1 MQRSRICSLS
11 QRQWANFLTAIFADD
26 RKWEG
31 RREGGVRP
39 EVDKSR
45 QGWGR
50 GQICQ
55 IYADVLYGW
64 PPELSVRSQFCC
76 VSLLVI
82 IIISTYYINLGVS
95 SWIVRM
101 LLMRSVFCWSTTTA
115 CQRNLRW
122 WQRTWSGSS
131 WSPRTAVRSRHA
143 RCRRWQQQA
152 RRRLQAEFWR
162 SLVGRRG
169 HVERLRRSGWWRWWR
184 LRRPDW
190 RPDRRSVT
198 CSCRLTSTTAQRM
211 TTDRRP

>member
-1 MQRSRICSLS
+1 MGREERGGSTAWGGQKQTRVRERSNLPDLCGCPLWMTPWIVCAEPVLLC
-11 QRQWANFLTAIFADD
+11 LTF
-26 RKWEG
+26 G
-31 RREGGVRP
+31 
-39 EVDKSR
+39 
-45 QGWGR
+45 
-50 GQICQ
+50 
-55 IYADVLYGW
+55 YNY
-64 PPELSVRSQFCC
+64 FY
-76 VSLLVI
+76 
-82 IIISTYYINLGVS
+82 TYYINLGVS